1 MIVYADTSALVK
13 LFVTEE
19 SSEAT
24 RDMLRQAQ
32 VMGTG
37 LLTRAELGAALA
49 RGTRRGL
56 ISEEEA
62 LESRRRLEMAWPTW
76 IHVSV
81 DEDLV
86 CRAEA
91 LAWEHGLRGYD
102 AVHLAAALAWQER
115 IGSSVV
121 LATFD
126 RELWEAA
133 RQAGLMAWPKERSP
147 NDQG

>member
-19 SSEAT
+19 GSEAT

-32 VMGTG
+32 AMGTG

-49 RGTRRGL
+49 RGARRGL
-56 ISEEEA
+56 LSEKEA
-62 LESRRRLEMAWPTW
+62 LESRRRLETVWPTW
-76 IHVSV
+76 IHLAV

-86 CRAEA
+86 CRAEV

-115 IGSSVV
+115 VGSSIV

-133 RQAGLMAWPKERSP
+133 RQAGLTAWPEE
-147 NDQG
+147 

>member
-19 SSEAT
+19 GSEAT

-32 VMGTG
+32 AMGTG

-49 RGTRRGL
+49 RGARRGL
-56 ISEEEA
+56 LSEEEA
-62 LESRRRLEMAWPTW
+62 LESRRRLETVWPTW
-76 IHVSV
+76 IHLAV

-86 CRAEA
+86 CRAEV

-102 AVHLAAALAWQER
+102 AVHLAAALA
-115 IGSSVV
+115 
-121 LATFD
+121 
-126 RELWEAA
+126 
-133 RQAGLMAWPKERSP
+133 
-147 NDQG
+147 

>member
-13 LFVTEE
+13 LFVTEKG
-19 SSEAT
+19 SEAT

-32 VMGTG
+32 AMGTG

-49 RGTRRGL
+49 RGARRGL
-56 ISEEEA
+56 LSEEEA
-62 LESRRRLEMAWPTW
+62 LESRRRLETVWPTW
-76 IHVSV
+76 IHLAV

-86 CRAEA
+86 RRAEV

-115 IGSSVV
+115 VGPSIV

-133 RQAGLMAWPKERSP
+133 RQVRLTAWPEE
-147 NDQG
+147 